1 MSAEKKIYFDNAA
14 TTPILPEV
22 IEQILPYMTTH
33 FGNPSSIHAYG
44 RQAKAAVEQARMCLV
59 RGLNCAPGELF
70 FTSGATES
78 TNTVLDKAIRVL
90 GCKKIITS
98 PIEHHATLHTAQYV
112 AQKNGIIL
120 EWVRVTDEGEVDY
133 AHLEELLQKS
143 KDKTL
148 VSLLHVHN
156 EIGTIND
163 RMRISRL
170 CRSYDALLHM
180 DAVQT
185 IGHYPL
191 NLGDGSVDFLSL
203 SGHKFHA
210 PKGVGALYVRS
221 GVLSDGL
228 LKGGSQERNM
238 RGGTENV
245 LGIVGMGA
253 AFQYGYDN
261 LTPTVQQIRQLKR
274 QLQSGLQDLYPDIQI
289 NGAQEE
295 ARALYSLLNI
305 SWNRTPETEM
315 LMFKLDMAGICVS
328 SGSACSSGA
337 EKGSHVMAAIG
348 QSDKVS
354 LRFSFSKLNTR
365 EEVAYCL
372 DVFKKLL

>member
-1 MSAEKKIYFDNAA
+1 MSPEKKIYFDNAA

-22 IEQILPYMTTH
+22 IEQIHPYMTTH

-44 RQAKAAVEQARMCLV
+44 RKAKTAIEQARMYIV

-78 TNTVLDKAIRVL
+78 TNTVLDKAVRVL

-98 PIEHHATLHTAQYV
+98 PIEHHATLHMAEYL
-112 AQKNGIIL
+112 AQKSGIIL

-133 AHLEELLQKS
+133 THLEALLQKS
-143 KDKTL
+143 KEKTI

-156 EIGTIND
+156 EIGVIND
-163 RMRISRL
+163 MAQMSRL

-191 NLGDGSVDFLSL
+191 DLRDGPVDFLSL

-221 GVLSDGL
+221 GVLSDAL
-228 LKGGSQERNM
+228 LKGGAQERNM

-253 AFQYGYDN
+253 AFQYGYGSLAQN
-261 LTPTVQQIRQLKR
+261 TQHIRQLKR
-274 QLQSGLQDLYPDIQI
+274 QLQSGLTDLYPDIRI
-289 NGAQEE
+289 NGAREE
-295 ARALYSLLNI
+295 PRALYSLLSV
-305 SWNRTPETEM
+305 SWNRTPKTEM

-337 EKGSHVMAAIG
+337 EKGSHVMAAMG
-348 QSDKVS
+348 QSEKVS
-354 LRFSFSKLNTR
+354 LRFSFSKLNTQ
-365 EEVAYCL
+365 EEVVYCL